1 MKDKYVSETQSVDE
15 LKELRKRVA
24 ELESLKTEH
33 KKIEKEMKKLEVE
46 RSLLLD
52 QLIKENEDLHALTQI
67 TANAISTLELNDL
80 LNVLIERLV
89 QVLRAD
95 TGAISLKVDDK
106 LHYRASVGLEE
117 VVKKNYTLSIGNG
130 FSGIIAET
138 MKPLYVED
146 AQIDPRITN
155 PLMKQRGI
163 RSMLGVPLKR
173 NGNFIGVL
181 HVDWLIIHP
190 FNERELH
197 LLEITAERCAMAILN
212 SQLYENTKELKER
225 LELQIDRMPI
235 ACILFDT
242 DFLIRSW
249 NPAAEKIFGF
259 VEDEVL
265 GKHAYDLIV
274 PEEARKHVNGVWSS
288 LLSGDMSAHSINENI
303 TRNGR
308 KIICD
313 WANTPI
319 KKDDG
324 TIVGVLSMARDITE
338 QKYAEDAL
346 RESERHYRLL
356 FENMLSG
363 FAYCKMIFDNNNRPL
378 DFLYLEVND
387 MFEKLT
393 GLKDVIGKKVSEVIP
408 GIQKTNP
415 KLIEIYGRVAIT
427 GKPER
432 FELDLKALGLW
443 LLISVYSTDKGFF
456 IAVFDNITDRKKA
469 EETLATSE
477 KKYRQLVELS
487 QEGIW
492 VIDEEARTTFV
503 NPRMAEILGYEQGDM
518 LGKSLFDFM
527 NENGV
532 KIAKENIERRKTGI
546 KEQHD
551 FEFIKKDGA
560 RIYTSLETSPIIDDL
575 GKYRGALACVADI
588 TDRRKVEV
596 ELRQSYE
603 KLDKTL
609 TGFIKTM
616 AKTIELKDPYTSGH
630 QVRVANLVCA
640 IAKNMGLK
648 EDQIQ
653 GINVAATIHDIGKI
667 SVPSDILSKPGKLT
681 KTEFNLIKS
690 HPKIGYDILKSIEFP
705 WPIAQIILRHHE
717 RMNGSGYPNHLK
729 GEDICLEARILAV
742 ADVIEAMSFHRPYR
756 PALGVEKAMEEIS
769 RNKGILYDPE
779 VANTCIN
786 VLTKTGFKF
795 E

>member
-259 VEDEVL
+259 VEDAVL

-560 RIYTSLETSPIIDDL
+560 RIYTNLETSPIIDDL